1 MVLFVLNL
9 LHVEVRLAEVLRG
22 LELLRL
28 LDVEVVQHAVVR
40 SREVTGSLTR
50 QPTGC
55 HIRYLG
61 GRHQVVHLLR
71 DGSRYLVVVD
81 GDGPGSLLRLAEH
94 IILRPFQCF
103 LVAGST
109 HEDVTAGRD
118 NFLHAHLAVVR
129 FQLRQFLKAQG
140 HRHLVG
146 AGRTNQAVY
155 LMEVEC
161 RQLIYNDAHR
171 NVSLGI
177 DSGNQSVQHQCIQ

>member
-55 HIRYLG
+55 HVRNLG
-61 GRHQVVHLLR
+61 GRHQVIHLL
-71 DGSRYLVVVD
+71 GNGGRYLVVVD
-81 GDGPGSLLRLAEH
+81 GDGSGSLLRLTEH
-94 IILRPFQCF
+94 IILRPFQRF
-103 LVAGST
+103 LVTGST
-109 HEDVTAGRD
+109 HEDVTAGRN

-129 FQLRQFLKAQG
+129 FQLWQLLKAQG
-140 HRHLVG
+140 HRYLVG
-146 AGRTNQAVY
+146 ASRTNQAVY

-161 RQLIYNDAHR
+161 RQLIHDDAHR
-171 NVSLGI
+171 DVALGI